1 MRDCQKCLATNS
13 YKKVDRN
20 GISLYI
26 CQYCN
31 SVLNENIV
39 INNTAIKDT
48 FVEDIPSYETIV
60 EPQPEPIHPK
70 KATQPINLLLVI
82 LAIIGPIL
90 FIYFLLNH

>member
-39 INNTAIKDT
+39 INDTAIKDT
-48 FVEDIPSYETIV
+48 YVEDIPSYETIV
-60 EPQPEPIHPK
+60 EPQSEPTPPK
-70 KATQPINLLLVI
+70 KTNQPINLILAL

-90 FIYFLLNH
+90 FTYFLLNR